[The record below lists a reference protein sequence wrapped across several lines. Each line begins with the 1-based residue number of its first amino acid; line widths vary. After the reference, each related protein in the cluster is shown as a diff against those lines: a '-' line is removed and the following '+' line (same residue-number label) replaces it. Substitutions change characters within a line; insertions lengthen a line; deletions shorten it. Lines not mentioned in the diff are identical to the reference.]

1 MPFSFYQGLIASIMI
16 FRKKAIKQVFIA
28 SLLLFLSGCSVWDN
42 FTTYF
47 NLYFNTATIFED
59 AEKEILSQKR
69 DLFSNEPLVIPGTAK
84 TALVKV
90 VEKSSKLLQFY
101 STSAYVDEALTMLGK
116 SFYYQGNYQKS
127 RRKFEELIA
136 ANPDDDE
143 IVTEATLWL
152 AKCGFELREFSSALE
167 MIAKVRTKALAEEYE
182 EIIKESYVLEIKYR
196 IKEEDYSKAIAL
208 ANEFADVY
216 DDNVVRAQI
225 YYELGNLYTKTG
237 DSDNAILSYE
247 KVFDNEPDFD
257 LEIIATIKYANALR
271 SAGQTEKALEVFE
284 DIRSED
290 KFSTS
295 YNEIDFEIGK
305 TFVDLGEYNKA
316 YDQFRYVDT
325 TYKNTPFASASNFEM
340 GELFRLRFLNYDS
353 AGYYFVKV
361 QPTLLP
367 DGYEDR
373 ARSNKQLFVKYSKL
387 RKDINRFDKQ
397 LFYSQHLEVFSKD
410 STDYVAD
417 SLKLLSEY
425 LEQKELQDIWMGVD
439 TMFNKDIQALKD
451 SIFIKDSIFVR
462 DSLVKIDS
470 LINIGLYNPQDTIGL
485 KKSLL
490 DSLKLKHLAD
500 LKDPKNPNNIIKQN
514 QSSIKLDSVK
524 FKNNPPQKLKISI
537 DSAKTVL
544 AKNSLELGNLFLTE
558 FDVPDSAFALYNI
571 ILEKYPSPVYYP
583 NTLYALGSYYLTVNN
598 KPKADSLFN
607 LIYNDYKDR
616 TIVNAA
622 ADKLNKPLIDL
633 KFDPAKDQYASAED
647 LMLNGNY
654 KQSAQKFFN
663 IYRNYPKSTM
673 APQALYTTG
682 WIFENDLLML
692 DSAAAVYDTLIA
704 KYPAS
709 IYVKNISKKVTTY
722 KQEKLRV
729 QKAIQDSINAF
740 TKLNNDSVIIAN
752 NDSLL
757 SNDDN
762 IKDGNSDFAAIDD
775 NKIDITNP
783 ALDNNLDKKPIGI
796 TTKKK
801 LEPLWDPRKHFN

>member
-1 MPFSFYQGLIASIMI
+1 MI
-16 FRKKAIKQVFIA
+16 FRKKVIKQVFIA
-28 SLLLFLSGCSVWDN
+28 SLLLFVSGCSVWDN

-69 DLFSNEPLVIPGTAK
+69 DLFSNEPLVIPGAAK

-101 STSAYVDEALTMLGK
+101 STSSYVDEALTMLGK

-127 RRKFEELIA
+127 KRKFEELIA
-136 ANPDDDE
+136 ANPDDVE
-143 IVTEATLWL
+143 IVTEAKLWL
-152 AKCGFELREFSSALE
+152 AKCDFELREFGSALA
-167 MIAKVRTKALAEEYE
+167 MIEEVRTKAVEEDFE
-182 EIIKESYVLEIKYR
+182 EIIKESYVQEIKYR
-196 IKEEDYSKAIAL
+196 IKEEDYPKAIFL
-208 ANEFADVY
+208 ANEFAEVY
-216 DDNVVRAQI
+216 DDDVVRAQI

-237 DSDNAILSYE
+237 DSENAILSYE

-257 LEIIATIKYANALR
+257 LEIIATIKFGNALR

-305 TFVDLGEYNKA
+305 TFVELGEYNKA

-340 GELFRLRFLNYDS
+340 GELFRLRFMNYDTAS
-353 AGYYFVKV
+353 YYFVKV

-373 ARSNKQLFVKYSKL
+373 ARDSKQLFVKYSKL

-397 LFYSQHLEVFSKD
+397 LYYSQNPEIFGKD
-410 STDYVAD
+410 SADYVAD
-417 SLKLLSEY
+417 SLKLLTEY
-425 LEQKELQDIWMGVD
+425 LEQKELQDIWMGAD
-439 TMFNKDIQALKD
+439 TMFNQVNKAIKD
-451 SIFIKDSIFVR
+451 SLFIKDSIFVK

-470 LINIGLYNPQDTIGL
+470 LINVGLYNPADTIGL

-490 DSLKLKHLAD
+490 DSLNVKRLAE
-500 LKDPKNPNNIIKQN
+500 LKDPKNPNNLLKPN
-514 QSSIKLDSVK
+514 QSAIKLDSVK
-524 FKNNPPQKLKISI
+524 FKNNPPQKLRISI
-537 DSAKTVL
+537 DSAKTIL

-558 FDVPDSAFALYNI
+558 FDVPDSAFTFYNT
-571 ILEKYPSPVYYP
+571 ILEKYPSPTYYP
-583 NTLYALGSYYLTVNN
+583 NTLYALGSYYLTIDN
-598 KPKADSLFN
+598 KSKADSLFEI
-607 LIYNDYKDR
+607 IYNDYKDR

-622 ADKLNKPLIDL
+622 ADKLNKPLVDL
-633 KFDPAKDQYASAED
+633 KFDFAKDQYASAED
-647 LMLNGNY
+647 LMLSGNY
-654 KQSAQKFFN
+654 KQSVQKFFN
-663 IYRNYPKSTM
+663 IYRNYPKSTI
-673 APQALYTTG
+673 APQALYTSG
-682 WIFENDLLML
+682 WIFENDLFQP

-709 IYVKNISKKVTTY
+709 AYAKKITKKVTTY
-722 KQEKLRV
+722 KQEKIRL
-729 QKAIQDSINAF
+729 QKAIQDSLNAVA
-740 TKLNNDSVIIAN
+740 KLITDSTLTASNEFEEVVDVTAEDSVGYNKNVVLGDPNFVGLSDEKSVEN
-752 NDSLL
+752 NQ
-757 SNDDN
+757 N
-762 IKDGNSDFAAIDD
+762 IVSQ
-775 NKIDITNP
+775 
-783 ALDNNLDKKPIGI
+783 
-796 TTKKK
+796 KKK